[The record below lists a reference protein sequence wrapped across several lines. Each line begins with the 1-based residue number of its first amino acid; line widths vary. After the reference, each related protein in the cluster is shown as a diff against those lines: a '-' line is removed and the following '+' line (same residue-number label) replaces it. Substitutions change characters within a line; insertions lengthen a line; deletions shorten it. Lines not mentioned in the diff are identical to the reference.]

1 MSSCLLDSIS
11 VTSTTYYTQRS
22 KLELNMLTPCGKH
35 FHNHYISLEWR
46 FGFKKLVDLRA
57 RHYPLSASSKPG
69 QWVVMGTFVAV
80 VATLHVSTT
89 YLLHFEKTRQTPLT
103 STLSWCFYFAFWIIF
118 KVLKMKI
125 NEIVKVH
132 LYTVN
137 YIAGITSSSS
147 SSSSINLE
155 TTSGVLS
162 QMIIYTC
169 PMETSFQQ
177 TMYKC

>member
-1 MSSCLLDSIS
+1 MWKTLPQPLHFTRMA
-11 VTSTTYYTQRS
+11 VWVKKTSWSTRS
-22 KLELNMLTPCGKH
+22 
-35 FHNHYISLEWR
+35 
-46 FGFKKLVDLRA
+46 
-57 RHYPLSASSKPG
+57 PLSFKRLF
-69 QWVVMGTFVAV
+69 QTR
-80 VATLHVSTT
+80 TVSG
-89 YLLHFEKTRQTPLT
+89 YGYICCCGCNFACFYNLPIAFWKTRQTPLA
-103 STLSWCFYFAFWIIF
+103 STLLWCFYFAFWIIF

-125 NEIVKVH
+125 NEIGKVH

-137 YIAGITSSSS
+137 QIAGITSSSS
-147 SSSSINLE
+147 SSSSINLQ